1 MGTSASVDPFGPES
15 LPNRPDLFYY
25 GYVGIPYVIQLR
37 TGPRGERLGKIR
49 PIPAAI
55 TALGVVMLT
64 LVGYGVW
71 HSGSISDDRPGEA
84 PPSEHPAGF
93 TFFDVGVNTQ
103 IDDALRRDLQ
113 RQLGSDA
120 IAYRLPISL
129 DFNYKGFLADHFP
142 EIDRVNRALNAP
154 LGERKEHDTLVLMYR
169 RAHKKETPF
178 DYVELV
184 FSNHTKRPLLFR
196 IEPAGVGPAILD
208 ALIEKYGPPRTIQW
222 SDGEAKTLWWE
233 DHTDLLLATVSPNRF
248 GTPVYRF
255 RIVFTRNIETMLK
268 REIELGQKRDQ
279 ERRKAGEKAF

>member
-1 MGTSASVDPFGPES
+1 MGT
-15 LPNRPDLFYY
+15 
-25 GYVGIPYVIQLR
+25 
-37 TGPRGERLGKIR
+37 IR

-55 TALGVVMLT
+55 AAVGVVILT

-71 HSGSISDDRPGEA
+71 NSGSISDDRPGEVPA
-84 PPSEHPAGF
+84 AESPAGF

-113 RQLGSDA
+113 GQLGSDA
-120 IAYRLPISL
+120 IGYRLPITL
-129 DFNYKGFLADHFP
+129 EFNYKGFLADHFP
-142 EIDRVNRALNAP
+142 EIDRLNRALNAP
-154 LGERKEHDTLVLMYR
+154 FGERKEHDTLVLMYR
-169 RAHKKETPF
+169 RAHKMETPF

-208 ALIEKYGPPRTIQW
+208 TLIEKYGPPRTIQW
-222 SDGEAKTLWWE
+222 GDGDAKTLWWE
-233 DHTDLLLATVSPNRF
+233 DHTDLLFASVSPNRF

-268 REIELGQKRDQ
+268 REIAEQQDREQ
-279 ERRKAGEKAF
+279 QRRKAGEKAF